1 MSQTQD
7 QPSEA
12 SRRMDLINRRAWS
25 DRSTVRS
32 FRYRE
37 GWTDPGERA
46 ALESVRADAANQPIL
61 DLGVGAGRT
70 VPLLLPISSDYV
82 GLDYTPELV
91 DVCRLKHPGV
101 RVILGDAR
109 DLSQFEDDSFQL
121 VVFSFNG
128 IDAVNP
134 GDRLT
139 VLREARRVLR
149 SGGALLFSSHNRN
162 GPGHHERLSFGV
174 DRTRNPLKLAERL
187 LLAAMHAAQTVRN
200 YERYSKLG
208 HNGDGYSIKNAAAHH
223 HGILI
228 HYISL
233 QSQLNQL
240 ESIGFQPAPLVFAS
254 SDGRRLAPDDDTS
267 NVWWF
272 HLVVRK

>member
-1 MSQTQD
+1 MSQTQERL
-7 QPSEA
+7 SEA

-37 GWTDPGERA
+37 GWTDPGERV
-46 ALESVRADAANQPIL
+46 ALTCVRADAADQPIL

-70 VPLLLPISSDYV
+70 VPLLLEISADYI

-91 DVCRLKHPGV
+91 QACRQKHPGV
-101 RVILGDAR
+101 RILDGDAR
-109 DLSQFEDDSFQL
+109 DLSQFADDSFQL

-128 IDAVNP
+128 IDAVNAD
-134 GDRLT
+134 DRFTILSG
-139 VLREARRVLR
+139 VRRVLR
-149 SGGALLFSSHNRN
+149 PGGALLFSSHNRN
-162 GPGHHERLSFGV
+162 GPGHGERLSFGV
-174 DRTRNPLKLAERL
+174 NRTRNPVKLAERL
-187 LLAAMHAAQTVRN
+187 LSAVLHASQTVRN
-200 YERYSKLG
+200 YDSFSKL
-208 HNGDGYSIKNAAAHH
+208 NYDGEDYSIKNASAHN

-233 QSQLNQL
+233 QSQLGQL
-240 ESIGFQPAPLVFAS
+240 DRIGFRPDPLVFAS
-254 SDGRRLAPDDDTS
+254 SDGRQLLPGDDTS
-267 NVWWF
+267 DAWWF